1 MSFFNSKKQKSGQ
14 IAKNRLQLVIYQDR
28 MNTNPEMVEN
38 LKHDILQVIQAYI
51 DIDENALDI
60 KINPPCEDSGEDGPA
75 LEVNIPIK
83 GWKMR

>member
-1 MSFFNSKKQKSGQ
+1 MFFNSRKQKSGE

-28 MNTNPEMVEN
+28 MNTNPELVDR
-38 LKHDILQVIQAYI
+38 LRYDILQVIKSYI
-51 DIDENALDI
+51 DIDEGALDI
-60 KINPPCEDSGEDGPA
+60 KISSPRGAALGEDGPA